1 MSQVNA
7 GAGFV
12 YVPSFSEVNQRPQTQ
27 APIPTEQTFLP
38 EPKLVEPPPE
48 PVIKPEPVVTPT
60 PPRYQTSELK
70 ADGLKACSWG
80 DPHFVSG
87 DGRKWD
93 NMLLADIV
101 LARSKAGD
109 LEIQSRQE
117 KVAGQSNGV
126 TFNTEAAVR
135 FGKEVIR
142 YDGKSNT
149 LTLDGRKLDLKPGQ
163 TVALDGGG
171 FIEKVGNDI
180 RMVSAKGDEVI
191 VKEQG
196 GYIDIHVTLSAGR
209 GDGEVTGGLGRFD
222 ADTDAGNDLVMRDGS
237 QTQDVDKF
245 NSEWV
250 VGASESLFGLAD
262 REAGKGAAQAR
273 VDQAQAKVAE
283 LAEAGEAAL
292 RKNPMARTVGDKAAI
307 TAYEAAKRELD
318 EARKDLQ
325 VFENDRTRV
334 LAMQGVASYEQLHD
348 LLLQAI
354 ADRGRYQPRA
364 MALSATAAF
373 DPGALSAVDQ
383 DILALFQ
390 RIQEQ
395 EKELRRRL
403 EEDEASRKSSGQ
415 PVPRTTPTR
424 MLGPINPGSN
434 ATRVLRPTTGAPQAV
449 QTPAAPPNAFSAP
462 VTEPAASLGGG
473 GGARATFR

>member
-1 MSQVNA
+1 MSQVNS
-7 GAGFV
+7 GSGFV
-12 YVPSFSEVNQRPQTQ
+12 YVPSFSEVNHRPQTQ
-27 APIPTEQTFLP
+27 TPVPTEQTFLP
-38 EPKLVEPPPE
+38 EPTLVQPPPE
-48 PVIKPEPVVTPT
+48 PVIRPEPVPTPQ
-60 PPRYQTSELK
+60 PPRYQTSEIK
-70 ADGLKACSWG
+70 ADGLNACSWG

-117 KVAGQSNGV
+117 QVAGQSNGV

-180 RMVSAKGDEVI
+180 RMVSAKGDEVTI
-191 VKEQG
+191 KEMG
-196 GYIDIHVTLSAGR
+196 AYIDIHVTLSAAR

-262 REAGKGAAQAR
+262 REAGKAAAQNR
-273 VDQAQAKVAE
+273 VDAAEAKVGE

-292 RKNPMARTVGDKAAI
+292 RKNPMARTAADKATVA
-307 TAYEAAKRELD
+307 AYEAAKKELAD
-318 EARKDLQ
+318 AQADLQ
-325 VFENDRTRV
+325 VFENDRARV
-334 LAMQGVASYEQLHD
+334 LAMQGVSSYEQLHD

-364 MALSATAAF
+364 MALSATANF
-373 DPGALSAVDQ
+373 DPGALSAVDR

-403 EEDEASRKSSGQ
+403 EEAEAGRKAAGQ

-424 MLGPINPGSN
+424 MLGPVQPGSP
-434 ATRVLRPTTGAPQAV
+434 ATRMLRPTTGTPQP
-449 QTPAAPPNAFSAP
+449 TPAP
-462 VTEPAASLGGG
+462 VTPPGIFTAPATDLAGSGGG
-473 GGARATFR
+473 PRITVR